1 MPGIYKCTLNNAE
14 NNFLCII
21 ATKDDAEFFTTSSI
35 ITKDIVKVNTY
46 NKNNPPTNSQYLFKE
61 APLES
66 FTRRGLGG
74 KSRRRRRNRSTKRR
88 YRKSSKRFS

>member
-46 NKNNPPTNSQYLFKE
+46 NKNNPPTNSRYLFKE

-66 FTRRGLGG
+66 LTPNISGG
-74 KSRRRRRNRSTKRR
+74 KSRRRRNRSTKRR